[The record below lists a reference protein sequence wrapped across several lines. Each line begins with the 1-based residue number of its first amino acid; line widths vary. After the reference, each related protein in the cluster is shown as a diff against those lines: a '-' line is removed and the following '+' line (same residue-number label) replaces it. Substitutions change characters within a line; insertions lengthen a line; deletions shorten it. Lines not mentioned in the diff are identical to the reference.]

1 MINQCDFLKELKM
14 CLHELSLMDDTMEAV
29 GLPNKFKRLRKWTVR
44 ITIGCFVYMFLD
56 SMRPS
61 FYSLLFNL
69 NIIITTITF
78 FFFNFFFSQFVYVSS
93 ALIWGTS
100 FGYINFRFHQVND
113 RLHVFYSKFF
123 ENDADYRRQNR
134 SNSMCQRITETE
146 DRKQCIW
153 IIM

>member
-14 CLHELSLMDDTMEAV
+14 CLHELSLMDDTLEAV
-29 GLPNKFKRLRKWTVR
+29 GLPKKYQRLRKWTIR
-44 ITIGCFVYMFLD
+44 ITIGCFVYIMFLE
-56 SMRPS
+56 SIQPAY
-61 FYSLLFNL
+61 YSLHNV
-69 NIIITTITF
+69 NIIVIIYLVVDKF
-78 FFFNFFFSQFVYVSS
+78 FTQFVYVSS
-93 ALIWGTS
+93 ALIWGTF
-100 FGYINFRFHQVND
+100 FGYISFRFHQVND

-123 ENDADYRRQNR
+123 ENNADYRRQNR